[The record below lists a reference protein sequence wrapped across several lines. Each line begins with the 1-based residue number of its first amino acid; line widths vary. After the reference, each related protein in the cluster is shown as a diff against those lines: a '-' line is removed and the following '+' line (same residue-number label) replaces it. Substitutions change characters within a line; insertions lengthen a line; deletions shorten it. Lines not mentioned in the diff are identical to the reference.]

1 MKTYLINFDGRRKQS
16 KGRYQNIQKIISA
29 ENLEEAKAKINIMYT
44 VQGVNSTTDLSKV
57 IILM

>member
-16 KGRYQNIQKIISA
+16 KGRYQNFKKIISA
-29 ENLEEAKAKINIMYT
+29 ENLEQAKAKINIMYT

-57 IILM
+57 VILM